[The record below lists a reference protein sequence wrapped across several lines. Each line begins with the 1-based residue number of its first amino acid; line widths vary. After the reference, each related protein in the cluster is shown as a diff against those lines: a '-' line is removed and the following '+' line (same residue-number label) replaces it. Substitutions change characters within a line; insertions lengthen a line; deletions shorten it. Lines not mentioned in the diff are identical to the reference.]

1 MNFFSEIVFSINIF
15 METGFK
21 IVEMPGPQCR
31 KVAEIKQQGHRTAIL
46 KQYETPDNSL
56 TVRFFCNIIPTFSLL
71 PEYSE
76 SSDLILRRIPAANS
90 FISKDPETDSSLSLK
105 LQKTARF
112 SSRVSAHLLGKSNNA
127 GIVNT
132 VVGDFSISKLYRT
145 GALKNLK
152 NK

>member
-1 MNFFSEIVFSINIF
+1 

-21 IVEMPGPQCR
+21 IVEMPVPQCR

-56 TVRFFCNIIPTFSLL
+56 TVRFFYNIIPAFSLL
-71 PEYSE
+71 PKYSE

-90 FISKDPETDSSLSLK
+90 FISRDPETDSSLSLK